1 MQLTLPIP
9 PSVNH
14 IWKRHGKATYLS
26 ATYKRWLK
34 ELQVCVLVDGVQPVI
49 GGPLSVDITIIPGK
63 GWRSNRDLDNVF
75 KPTLDGLCK
84 MGLIIDDNC
93 SVIKQISIG
102 MGAGDGADARMQVS
116 VKRLEG

>member
-1 MQLTLPIP
+1 
-9 PSVNH
+9 
-14 IWKRHGKATYLS
+14 
-26 ATYKRWLK
+26 
-34 ELQVCVLVDGVQPVI
+34 
-49 GGPLSVDITIIPGK
+49 
-63 GWRSNRDLDNVF
+63 VF